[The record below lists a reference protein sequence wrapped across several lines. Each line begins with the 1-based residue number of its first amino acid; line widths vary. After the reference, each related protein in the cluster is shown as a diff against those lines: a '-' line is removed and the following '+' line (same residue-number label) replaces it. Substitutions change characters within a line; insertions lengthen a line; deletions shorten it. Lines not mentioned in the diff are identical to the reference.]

1 MKGGSRGSV
10 QRRAKGDASLAPGS
24 CFAPGMTA
32 MTAPGRTYTQR
43 VRILV
48 AALLVTAVTVA
59 VSGCGG
65 GSGSTAYDLS
75 PDATF
80 CSGWPDQCEGGH
92 PLIPGKPTRT
102 YTTSDGFDC
111 YVSQYTSRWPDTA
124 GSAITNCYASDPNS
138 PKGYC
143 IYDGRRLPTTQNLP
157 IPCQA
162 ANVAMGGQFG
172 PYAI

>member
-65 GSGSTAYDLS
+65 GSGSTAYGLS

-80 CSGWPDQCEGGH
+80 WSGWTDQGDGSFRRSSLA
-92 PLIPGKPTRT
+92 PLRALYLAP
-102 YTTSDGFDC
+102 
-111 YVSQYTSRWPDTA
+111 
-124 GSAITNCYASDPNS
+124 
-138 PKGYC
+138 
-143 IYDGRRLPTTQNLP
+143 
-157 IPCQA
+157 
-162 ANVAMGGQFG
+162 
-172 PYAI
+172 

>member
-32 MTAPGRTYTQR
+32 MTAPG
-43 VRILV
+43 
-48 AALLVTAVTVA
+48 
-59 VSGCGG
+59 
-65 GSGSTAYDLS
+65 
-75 PDATF
+75 
-80 CSGWPDQCEGGH
+80 SGWPDQCDGGH

-172 PYAI
+172 PYAIK